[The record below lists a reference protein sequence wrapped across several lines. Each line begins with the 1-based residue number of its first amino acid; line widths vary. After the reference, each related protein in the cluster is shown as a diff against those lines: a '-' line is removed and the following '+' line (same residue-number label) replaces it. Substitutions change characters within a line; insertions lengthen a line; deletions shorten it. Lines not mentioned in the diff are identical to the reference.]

1 MTTALTTAQLNLIL
15 TALNDREG
23 VLATDYEAALRAN
36 SVALVASISA
46 EMRDVRALADL
57 IANQLIV
64 AKRLA
69 PRAAKCAEA
78 RRTAHQF

>member
-1 MTTALTTAQLNLIL
+1 MTTALTTAHLNLIL

-23 VLATDYEAALRAN
+23 VLSTDYEAAQRAN
-36 SVALVASISA
+36 SDALVASIRA
-46 EMRDVRALADL
+46 ELRDVRALADL

-69 PRAAKCAEA
+69 A
-78 RRTAHQF
+78 